1 MKLAHV
7 WIFPEG
13 QLQRWEVTLKDRV
26 KTKEITYSW
35 YFSSNVMI
43 IFMSVINS
51 KRGRWNYSWEL
62 YCNHLLSSRC
72 PLFNLFKLYRC
83 YVYFY
88 RSMHSPKVYEKIS
101 GTFEERRKEYWRGPK
116 NTFPNYHV
124 WLDHAKS
131 SKSKRLADHYK
142 RDSSHSGRR

>member
-1 MKLAHV
+1 MKIAHV
-7 WIFPEG
+7 RIFPEG

-88 RSMHSPKVYEKIS
+88 RSMHSPKVYEKNIRHIW
-101 GTFEERRKEYWRGPK
+101 GTKKGILKRTKKYFSQLSRVIGPCK
-116 NTFPNYHV
+116 K
-124 WLDHAKS
+124 LK
-131 SKSKRLADHYK
+131 KQKI
-142 RDSSHSGRR
+142 GRSL